1 MCHLLKKFMY
11 YCIEAMII
19 YIYSSK
25 NVALFIVL
33 FRFQK
38 FLDTPH

>member
-11 YCIEAMII
+11 YCIEAMMIYIIYI

-33 FRFQK
+33 FRF
-38 FLDTPH
+38 